1 MKTLSSILQQTS
13 FELTQGDLAMEI
25 SSLTFD
31 SRKAEKGSVFI
42 AIVGT
47 VSNGHDFVQAAYEL
61 GCRAFV
67 VEKNVGLP
75 SDATIQGIK
84 VSWHHR
90 NEWKNDYNNLASR
103 FIYEPW
109 LFLWTDFNGSE

>member
-31 SRKAEKGSVFI
+31 SRKAEEGSVFI

-47 VSNGHDFVQAAYEL
+47 LSNGHDFVQSAYEF

-67 VEKNVGLP
+67 VEQNVSLP
-75 SDATIQGIK
+75 SDATIIH
-84 VSWHHR
+84 VSKTDR
-90 NEWKNDYNNLASR
+90 ALAELACAFYDHPSK
-103 FIYEPW
+103 
-109 LFLWTDFNGSE
+109 

>member
-42 AIVGT
+42 HAGIIAVAGWIDWIVM
-47 VSNGHDFVQAAYEL
+47 L
-61 GCRAFV
+61 GGGYGF
-67 VEKNVGLP
+67 
-75 SDATIQGIK
+75 
-84 VSWHHR
+84 
-90 NEWKNDYNNLASR
+90 
-103 FIYEPW
+103 
-109 LFLWTDFNGSE
+109 